1 MPAPDKGDDMG
12 PWLILLICALIA
24 FLVGAFTAAK
34 WLFIIAVVLLVAGLF
49 SGFGARRRV

>member
-1 MPAPDKGDDMG
+1 MG

-34 WLFIIAVVLLVAGLF
+34 WLFVIAVVLLLAGLF
-49 SGFGARRRV
+49 TGYGSRRRTRL